1 MDLIY
6 ALELEEKKKKAE
18 ETEKKRLM
26 LKKKEKELQEKLLEG
41 QKQNFKIIR
50 DKIEKNRK
58 E

>member
-1 MDLIY
+1 
-6 ALELEEKKKKAE
+6 LELEEKKKKAE